1 MIYLASP
8 YSHPE
13 PEMVQHRFEAI
24 TKIAA
29 DMTSRG
35 LCVFSP
41 ITYGH
46 TLWQF
51 KKDIPTDWR
60 FWIDICF
67 AYLDISQE
75 LWVVCL
81 PGWDQS
87 VGVKAEIERATDKGI
102 PVIYFDE
109 TGAIIQETL

>member
-1 MIYLASP
+1 MVYLASP
-8 YSHPE
+8 YSHPD
-13 PEMVQHRFEAI
+13 PKVVQERFEAI
-24 TKIAA
+24 TRIAA
-29 DMTSRG
+29 EITAQG
-35 LCVFSP
+35 ITAYSP

-46 TLWQF
+46 TLWEF

-67 AYLDISQE
+67 EFLDLSQE

-87 VGVKAEIERATDKGI
+87 IGVKAEIERAIERGMKIVYLDEAGI
-102 PVIYFDE
+102 PIK
-109 TGAIIQETL
+109 ETL

>member
-8 YSHPE
+8 YSHTDPL
-13 PEMVQHRFEAI
+13 VIQGRFEAI

-29 DMTSRG
+29 EITARG
-35 LCVFSP
+35 LVAFSP

-51 KKDIPTDWR
+51 KQDLPTDWR
-60 FWIDICF
+60 FWIDFCF
-67 AYLDISQE
+67 EYLDLSIE
-75 LWVVCL
+75 IWVVCL

-87 VGVKAEIERATDKGI
+87 VGVKAEIKRAAETGKKI
-102 PVIYFDE
+102 VYLDE
-109 TGAIIQETL
+109 TGTPILEKL